1 MMAFDRTP
9 SLPVLEPQTVDALRT
24 AFRSSIATGSHP
36 ADLRELLCTAALEAR
51 EKGIPAER
59 LLITLKDV
67 WHTIL
72 ETDEPAPNTDGTALL
87 QQLVSRCIQE
97 YYAL

>member
-9 SLPVLEPQTVDALRT
+9 SLPTLEPETIDALR
-24 AFRSSIATGSHP
+24 ASFRSSLATGSP
-36 ADLRELLCTAALEAR
+36 APDLRDLLCPAARQAR

-72 ETDEPAPNTDGTALL
+72 ATDEPPPSTDGTALL
-87 QQLVSRCIQE
+87 QQLISRCIQE